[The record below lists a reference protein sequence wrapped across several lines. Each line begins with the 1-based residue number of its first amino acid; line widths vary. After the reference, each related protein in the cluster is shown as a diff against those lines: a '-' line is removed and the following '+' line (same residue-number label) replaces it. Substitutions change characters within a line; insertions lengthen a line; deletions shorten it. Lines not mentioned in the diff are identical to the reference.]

1 MLLYFLMENK
11 PFLLSANP
19 LVLLLPC
26 ALLTPRGAD
35 LPVLCERPAKV
46 GRQKKSKNSR
56 LFILDLLVSYKD
68 GRPAIPQGVRLAF
81 CLQIYRLEYP

>member
-1 MLLYFLMENK
+1 MGESLCLAAMLLYFLMENK

-46 GRQKKSKNSR
+46 GRQKEKQE
-56 LFILDLLVSYKD
+56 FT
-68 GRPAIPQGVRLAF
+68 AF
-81 CLQIYRLEYP
+81 HS